1 MKKIQS
7 VCLVVILLGSIP
19 GDLTWARGGVGGGQM
34 GGGRVGGGNVGGGHF
49 GGGHFGGGHGGP
61 GFRGGG
67 DGGGPWMGTHRD
79 GMHWGGHH
87 RGHRGHGYRGYGYGF
102 GGYGLGLGLGYG
114 LGYYGYGWGPPYY
127 YPPYYTSLPATVV
140 PPAPLVYIQ
149 RPDTVPPTS
158 GPVLP
163 SNYWYY
169 CENPEGYY
177 PEVKECTEGWLQVA
191 PRPPDQ

>member
-1 MKKIQS
+1 
-7 VCLVVILLGSIP
+7 
-19 GDLTWARGGVGGGQM
+19 
-34 GGGRVGGGNVGGGHF
+34 
-49 GGGHFGGGHGGP
+49 
-61 GFRGGG
+61 
-67 DGGGPWMGTHRD
+67 MGTHRD

-87 RGHRGHGYRGYGYGF
+87 RGYWGHGYRGYGYGF
-102 GGYGLGLGLGYG
+102 GGYGLGLGLGLGYG

-127 YPPYYTSLPATVV
+127 YPPYYTSLSATVV

-149 RPDTVPPTS
+149 RPDTIPSTS
-158 GPVLP
+158 APVLQ